1 MSYADIV
8 ATIALFAALV
18 SLGWQIYTW
27 LHKKKCEET
36 PMLKV
41 FVKSKEEHDSFGKTH
56 CYRYFTIQNVG
67 TCGITVLNCTINNIQ
82 IDKYDR
88 FENANST
95 IIGAKIEPQNS
106 ACCPWLWEIDHQ
118 ITLGNDVKL
127 SYKSDSGKNYK
138 KVFTLYEE

>member
-8 ATIALFAALV
+8 ATIALLAALV

-27 LHKKKCEET
+27 LHKKKSEET

-41 FVKSKEEHDSFGKTH
+41 FVKSKEVHDFQGKIQRH
-56 CYRYFTIQNVG
+56 CYFVIQNVG

-88 FENANST
+88 FINADTS
-95 IIGAKIEPQNS
+95 IIGAKIEPKNS
-106 ACCPWLWEIDHQ
+106 ASCLWLWEIDSK
-118 ITLGNDVKL
+118 ISLGDDVKL
-127 SYKSDSGKNYK
+127 SYKSDTGKTYK